1 MGSPWSGVK
10 PTLNTSDDGPEWAFH
25 PLTPGS
31 LPSPVK
37 MQSQNRLPF
46 CPRSDSGQCLGCD
59 PAAFLTEFV
68 DSRRGGSPAGPQ
80 GAGWSD
86 QKPGRELE
94 CLICGCRQPQPLG
107 MITPLPGLQLE
118 GNSSGGWRQ
127 SSRS

>member
-46 CPRSDSGQCLGCD
+46 VLV
-59 PAAFLTEFV
+59 LIV
-68 DSRRGGSPAGPQ
+68 DSA
-80 GAGWSD
+80 W
-86 QKPGRELE
+86 L
-94 CLICGCRQPQPLG
+94 
-107 MITPLPGLQLE
+107 
-118 GNSSGGWRQ
+118 
-127 SSRS
+127 